1 MSMNKTIHRAVRR
14 DLARFR
20 DALDAF
26 MDGDAERAAALCR
39 AWENF
44 DDQLTDH
51 HEGEHAIAWPALAAI
66 GVPGSTID
74 TFDVEHEAMA
84 ADLAAAGEAMA
95 RLRTS
100 ASRSDADVAAAAMER
115 LQATTVTHLDHEEAE
130 TEEALTHNEGDP
142 ALKKMGKQF
151 SRRSSPAKA
160 GTFFAWM
167 QDGATRGGDVRAASE
182 RAGPGAD
189 GAGRPLR
196 PPLSQG
202 SGDRLETATRREH
215 VGPPHT
221 RTFRRWG

>member
-26 MDGDAERAAALCR
+26 MDGDTERAAALGR

-84 ADLAAAGEAMA
+84 ADLAAAGTGQRRGRA
-95 RLRTS
+95 RPSGS
-100 ASRSDADVAAAAMER
+100 APGPSR
-115 LQATTVTHLDHEEAE
+115 
-130 TEEALTHNEGDP
+130 
-142 ALKKMGKQF
+142 
-151 SRRSSPAKA
+151 
-160 GTFFAWM
+160 
-167 QDGATRGGDVRAASE
+167 
-182 RAGPGAD
+182 
-189 GAGRPLR
+189 
-196 PPLSQG
+196 
-202 SGDRLETATRREH
+202 
-215 VGPPHT
+215 
-221 RTFRRWG
+221 

>member
-1 MSMNKTIHRAVRR
+1 MATSHPGMSMNKTIHRAVRR

-26 MDGDAERAAALCR
+26 VDGDAERAAALWL

-84 ADLAAAGEAMA
+84 

-130 TEEALTHNEGDP
+130 TEEALTQNEGDP
-142 ALKKMGKQF
+142 ALKTMGEQF
-151 SRRSSPAKA
+151 SRRS
-160 GTFFAWM
+160 
-167 QDGATRGGDVRAASE
+167 
-182 RAGPGAD
+182 
-189 GAGRPLR
+189 
-196 PPLSQG
+196 
-202 SGDRLETATRREH
+202 
-215 VGPPHT
+215 
-221 RTFRRWG
+221 

>member
-1 MSMNKTIHRAVRR
+1 MNKTIHRAVRR

-26 MDGDAERAAALCR
+26 VDGDAERAAALWL

-84 ADLAAAGEAMA
+84 TDLAAAGEAMA

-100 ASRSDADVAAAAMER
+100 ASRADADVAAAAMER

-142 ALKKMGKQF
+142 ALKKMGTQF

-160 GTFFAWM
+160 GNFFAWM
-167 QDGATRGGDVRAASE
+167 QDGATEEEMSGLRANVPGPVLMVLGGLFGRRYRKEVATVWRPLPDVR
-182 RAGPGAD
+182 
-189 GAGRPLR
+189 
-196 PPLSQG
+196 
-202 SGDRLETATRREH
+202 T
-215 VGPPHT
+215 
-221 RTFRRWG
+221 